1 VNSYSVQLTMLLN
14 EPINDELEAHLDGV
28 AEAFTDIPDVDGDV
42 GMNVAKGQVD
52 LCMTLAADSPA
63 DAIAKA
69 IVSAR
74 HAIHAAGGNTPG
86 WDGMI
91 PKLLET
97 EEFQSTVMPSAW
109 RQVHVV

>member
-1 VNSYSVQLTMLLN
+1 VNSYSVRLTMLLD
-14 EPINDELEAHLDGV
+14 EPINDEVEAHLDAV
-28 AEAFTDIPDVDGDV
+28 AEAFTEITDVDGDV

-52 LCMTLAADSPA
+52 LCMTLEAENTA

-74 HAIHAAGGNTPG
+74 TAIHTAGGNTPG

-97 EEFQSTVMPSAW
+97 EEFQSTVTPSAW